1 MKAVAFLVTL
11 LSIWAIACVAWMELR
26 YTPAGGDSQYV
37 FLWDRW
43 ENRVC
48 LVSISEPSR
57 IICDLRALWVKSG
70 EQDGPMDQ
78 RP

>member
-1 MKAVAFLVTL
+1 MKVVAFLSL
-11 LSIWAIACVAWMELR
+11 LFSFWAAACVAWMEYR

-43 ENRVC
+43 ENRLC
-48 LVSISEPSR
+48 LVSLDAPSR
-57 IICDLRALWVKSG
+57 IICDPRTLWVQHEG
-70 EQDGPMDQ
+70 MMREAP

>member
-1 MKAVAFLVTL
+1 MKMVAFLSL
-11 LSIWAIACVAWMELR
+11 LFSFWAAACVAWMEYR

-43 ENRVC
+43 ENRLC
-48 LVSISEPSR
+48 LVSPASPSK
-57 IICDLRALWVKSG
+57 IVCDLRTLWVQ
-70 EQDGPMDQ
+70 QDGTTREAP